1 MYCGLKSIKR
11 HWRTLNINKQAIE
24 NCPFNSCGNQW
35 QDLQKSNDKFI
46 RFCNECEKHVYKPK
60 NGNDLYRFLNQQKC
74 VALPVN
80 NDEFILGGI
89 GSDEGYLSILS

>member
-1 MYCGLKSIKR
+1 M
-11 HWRTLNINKQAIE
+11 
-24 NCPFNSCGNQW
+24 
-35 QDLQKSNDKFI
+35 
-46 RFCNECEKHVYKPK
+46 YKPK
-60 NGNDLYRFLNQQKC
+60 NGDDLYRLLNQQKC